1 MNMQLTQ
8 LSLLG
13 WLKKSLEWFKIVRE
27 QTLPEDEARSLPL
40 WVCKGANKQ
49 QCLETVD
56 MTINA
61 HSSVM
66 RATTSKRAPYQLI
79 SSFYLKLRIWSD
91 FQIIKSCGS
100 YQQSIWYLSLLF
112 LNVQLL
118 IIFAEIVK
126 LSKGYKWIERL
137 PDRCSQELWT
147 RFKQSS
153 AFSSSFFTT
162 LLGQW
167 EFLHISIKGSLPS
180 YMQFTLTAHIKT

>member
-1 MNMQLTQ
+1 MSSFLHNALLDKSSMNMQLTQ

-13 WLKKSLEWFKIVRE
+13 LLKKSLEWFKIVRE

-61 HSSVM
+61 HSSVI

-137 PDRCSQELWT
+137 PDRCS
-147 RFKQSS
+147 
-153 AFSSSFFTT
+153 
-162 LLGQW
+162 
-167 EFLHISIKGSLPS
+167 
-180 YMQFTLTAHIKT
+180 